1 MNVNAVPEAVAEAA
15 REELAR
21 RELLPFAARC
31 FVGWQNAKHL
41 DLIAD
46 LLQQVERGEIKRLIV
61 NLPPRHGKSLL
72 CSSIFPAWYL
82 GRHPRKNAVITTH
95 SAELSER
102 NSRICRAL
110 VQDRDRWPF
119 EAKLSGD
126 STSASRWNLGEGGG
140 VYACSVGSSITG
152 RGADIL
158 IGDDLLHDSL
168 GSDGELDAAWK
179 WFTEVAIP
187 RLEPR
192 GSIILIGTRF
202 SQSDVFG
209 RLLDGPD
216 ADKWTVVKLPAICD
230 SEDDLLHRPIGSALW
245 PARMDVT
252 ELEARKREMGSRAY
266 ACQFQQNPVP
276 LEGNL
281 IKAEWLQYYDTAPK
295 SFEKV
300 VCALDAA
307 SSTTGDYSAL
317 VKIGVSKNAF
327 YVLDVWRDK
336 VEFPAL
342 LKRVVALEGE
352 TPKPSSIYCESASNA
367 IALIQTLKQS
377 TRLPVVGVPAKG
389 SKVSRVEA
397 SVTGVMEAKKVY
409 LPNDAPWLLDFER
422 ELLSFPAGKH
432 CDMVDAFT
440 LALSQ
445 LSGKRMSKNFWFTF
459 GGNGPDEHYF
469 GPDDHSP
476 EREES
481 VPTMGSVSGALTRLG
496 L

>member
-1 MNVNAVPEAVAEAA
+1 MRVSSN
-15 REELAR
+15 RT
-21 RELLPFAARC
+21 RC
-31 FVGWQNAKHL
+31 RSKATSS
-41 DLIAD
+41 
-46 LLQQVERGEIKRLIV
+46 KRSGC
-61 NLPPRHGKSLL
+61 NTTTPHPNRSRKS
-72 CSSIFPAWYL
+72 SA
-82 GRHPRKNAVITTH
+82 H
-95 SAELSER
+95 S
-102 NSRICRAL
+102 
-110 VQDRDRWPF
+110 
-119 EAKLSGD
+119 
-126 STSASRWNLGEGGG
+126 T
-140 VYACSVGSSITG
+140 
-152 RGADIL
+152 
-158 IGDDLLHDSL
+158 
-168 GSDGELDAAWK
+168 
-179 WFTEVAIP
+179 
-187 RLEPR
+187 
-192 GSIILIGTRF
+192 
-202 SQSDVFG
+202 
-209 RLLDGPD
+209 
-216 ADKWTVVKLPAICD
+216 
-230 SEDDLLHRPIGSALW
+230 
-245 PARMDVT
+245 
-252 ELEARKREMGSRAY
+252 
-266 ACQFQQNPVP
+266 
-276 LEGNL
+276 
-281 IKAEWLQYYDTAPK
+281 
-295 SFEKV
+295 
-300 VCALDAA
+300 
-307 SSTTGDYSAL
+307 L